1 MKKKMINDDW
11 RWRPTRTAEDTS
23 DFGRCSGVCRVCG
36 KRGKKLTL
44 HRRKTRKKRGGKI
57 ERIFWNPNWN
67 PLNSILDQW
76 IRGILIFNQSE
87 LQHLSH
93 FNEWQRCILQ
103 PFWGKIV
110 NNSERTGKTIPIFL
124 KFHKKKLLVFY
135 QRERIFLDD
144 WSSQNQK
151 SLIRIDI
158 NFMNKLYL
166 LYWNI
171 YRILRRNHHSEQWKC
186 SSTNVSTL
194 LQFC

>member
-1 MKKKMINDDW
+1 MNYEEKDEKW
-11 RWRPTRTAEDTS
+11 RLTMETNKNSRRYFRFRAMQ
-23 DFGRCSGVCRVCG
+23 RRVPCG

-124 KFHKKKLLVFY
+124 KFHKKKTSRFLSA
-135 QRERIFLDD
+135 RAHIFRRLIK
-144 WSSQNQK
+144 SESEITNQNWYK
-151 SLIRIDI
+151 
-158 NFMNKLYL
+158 F
-166 LYWNI
+166 
-171 YRILRRNHHSEQWKC
+171 HE
-186 SSTNVSTL
+186 
-194 LQFC
+194 